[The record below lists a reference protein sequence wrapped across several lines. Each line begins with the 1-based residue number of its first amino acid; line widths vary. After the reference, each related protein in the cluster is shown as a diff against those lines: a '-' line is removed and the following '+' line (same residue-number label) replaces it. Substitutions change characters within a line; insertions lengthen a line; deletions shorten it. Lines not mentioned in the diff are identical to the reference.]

1 MQISEIR
8 QKETSVLEEE
18 LKTLE
23 QTRFDISMKSVV
35 DKEEVVKVRSI
46 KKDIA
51 KHLTVLN
58 ERKKQNNG

>member
-8 QKETSVLEEE
+8 QKETSVVEEE
-18 LKTLE
+18 MKTLE
-23 QTRFDISMKSVV
+23 QTRFDISMRSVV

-51 KHLTVLN
+51 RHMTVLS
-58 ERKKQNNG
+58 ERRNQKNG

>member
-8 QKETSVLEEE
+8 QKETSVLVDE

-35 DKEEVVKVRSI
+35 DKEEIVKVRSI

-51 KHLTVLN
+51 RHMTVLN
-58 ERKKQNNG
+58 ERKKQ

>member
-8 QKETSVLEEE
+8 EKDTAVLEEE

-23 QTRFDISMKSVV
+23 QTRFDISMRSVV
-35 DKEEVVKVRSI
+35 DKEEIVKVRSI

-51 KHLTVLN
+51 RHLTVLN
-58 ERKKQNNG
+58 ERRKQNNG

>member
-8 QKETSVLEEE
+8 QKDTSVLEEE

-23 QTRFDISMKSVV
+23 QTRFDIAMKSVV

-51 KHLTVLN
+51 RHLTVLN
-58 ERKKQNNG
+58 ERKKQ

>member
-8 QKETSVLEEE
+8 QKDTAVIEEE

-23 QTRFDISMKSVV
+23 QTRFDISMRSVV
-35 DKEEVVKVRSI
+35 DKDEIVKVRSI

-51 KHLTVLN
+51 RHLTVLN
-58 ERKKQNNG
+58 ERRKEANG